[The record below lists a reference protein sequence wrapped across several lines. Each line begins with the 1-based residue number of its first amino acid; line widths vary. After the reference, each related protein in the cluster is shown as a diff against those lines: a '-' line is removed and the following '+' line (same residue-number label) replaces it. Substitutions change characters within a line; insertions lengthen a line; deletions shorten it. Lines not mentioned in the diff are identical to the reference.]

1 MKNIFLLG
9 ASGSIGTQVLDILK
23 LYPDNFTLKSV
34 SVGRNI
40 DALRKI
46 LTDFNVEFASVL
58 NKEDLIDLEKEFPN
72 VKFGYGKEGLI
83 EAATYSDEA
92 GYVINAVVGMIG
104 LEPTIYAIKK
114 KRDILLANKE
124 TLVVGGK
131 IITDLAKEYNVR
143 LIPIDSEHSAI
154 FQSLNGE
161 EKKNIKR
168 IILTASGGSFRNL
181 SRDQLKNVTLE
192 DALKH
197 PNWEMGAKITID
209 SATMANKGLE
219 IIEAHYLFGISYDKI
234 ETVIH
239 PESIIHS
246 MVEFVDHSMIMQ
258 ASLPDMR
265 IPILYALS
273 YPERYKTT
281 LSKPF
286 DFNVVSNLTFRP
298 MDFDRYPLVE
308 LAYQV
313 GKAGGIMPT
322 VYNASNE
329 AANELFRAGKINF
342 LDIEKM
348 VFDAVNNTEN
358 ILNPTLEQ
366 ILVADQQ
373 TRKRIYQIYEVV

>member
-1 MKNIFLLG
+1 MLL
-9 ASGSIGTQVLDILK
+9 
-23 LYPDNFTLKSV
+23 
-34 SVGRNI
+34 
-40 DALRKI
+40 
-46 LTDFNVEFASVL
+46 
-58 NKEDLIDLEKEFPN
+58 
-72 VKFGYGKEGLI
+72 
-83 EAATYSDEA
+83 
-92 GYVINAVVGMIG
+92 
-104 LEPTIYAIKK
+104 
-114 KRDILLANKE
+114 
-124 TLVVGGK
+124 
-131 IITDLAKEYNVR
+131 
-143 LIPIDSEHSAI
+143 
-154 FQSLNGE
+154 
-161 EKKNIKR
+161 
-168 IILTASGGSFRNL
+168 
-181 SRDQLKNVTLE
+181 LE

-219 IIEAHYLFGISYDKI
+219 IIEAQYLFGISYDKI
-234 ETVIH
+234 DTVIH

-322 VYNASNE
+322 VYNAV
-329 AANELFRAGKINF
+329 K
-342 LDIEKM
+342 
-348 VFDAVNNTEN
+348 
-358 ILNPTLEQ
+358 
-366 ILVADQQ
+366 QQ
-373 TRKRIYQIYEVV
+373 MNYL

>member
-46 LTDFNVEFASVL
+46 LTDFKVEFASVL